1 MNRKWSIV
9 WGMLIVPQIFA
20 VWISHEKGIS
30 RLQPAA
36 DLDLTGLSREINR
49 QWGRSAEQTGVWKG
63 EVSGSANDE
72 LLKRESLMMQLR
84 TIESAL
90 VERGIEMEI
99 VEDLEAYFATLSGDE
114 NLMAVNRYIQS
125 LLEWVDPHA
134 GSDSECSLDRL
145 AVLPGVGSVLPGI
158 AFELSGN
165 PGEMARRIRQS
176 NRDGLGWELRDMD
189 LVSLKKSGNWWMRGI
204 CSYPDRQDL

>member
-1 MNRKWSIV
+1 
-9 WGMLIVPQIFA
+9 MLIVPQIFA